1 MCEQDQWM
9 LSQAWPR
16 FSCFFL
22 FFGSN
27 DYYSVNSAGV
37 EFLNFLSMLVIKSS
51 IIIILWS
58 IIVSILRIYFY
69 T

>member
-1 MCEQDQWM
+1 MNKTNECWAKHGQDF
-9 LSQAWPR
+9 R
-16 FSCFFL
+16 VFFL